1 MKYISLLLVSTL
13 LLGCSSNKKQ
23 GVISSQLGIP
33 VINLFES
40 ISTVSSLSL
49 SEAIEKLDIVPLEMT
64 DQSMLIRHF

>member
-33 VINLFES
+33 VINLLRVYRQCLRF
-40 ISTVSSLSL
+40 L
-49 SEAIEKLDIVPLEMT
+49 
-64 DQSMLIRHF
+64 